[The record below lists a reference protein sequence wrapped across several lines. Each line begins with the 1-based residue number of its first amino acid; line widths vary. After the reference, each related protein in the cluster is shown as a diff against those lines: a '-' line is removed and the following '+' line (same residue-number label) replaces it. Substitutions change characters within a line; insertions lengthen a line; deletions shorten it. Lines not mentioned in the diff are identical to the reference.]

1 MSRVSVF
8 LQKSGGHIAVGTAL
22 IVVVLL
28 FLQMTRTAD
37 VPIHAA
43 NQSWLRTALLAL
55 VGVGLSALAICFPI
69 FFWVDVNTDDAQK
82 NEKRVSRLIL
92 YSYSVAA
99 LSLIG
104 SLLPFLFLPSSF
116 PGLYKL
122 MLSSPVGIVL
132 GCTQPD
138 ASQNQ
143 PGALDCT
150 TPPYRQ
156 WVLNIGGMIVPEEDV
171 KRSGQNVEPNASGT
185 DFTLQDATIQGGL
198 VIPLYFVV
206 LSLIGGAIS
215 LTRRVPEYQKRYSVS
230 YVPTEDKPKLDRA
243 TVREYL
249 AFQILQ
255 FISAPLLA
263 VVAYFLISPESKA
276 ALVALGFTAGFA
288 SEAVLLMTRALVE
301 KISPANAIAPQP
313 GAVSG
318 EVVDAAANNALL
330 ANASVAVVG
339 KPNLVTRTDVRGHF
353 VIDGVPIGDQ
363 AIEASAAGRSSVIKV
378 SIVGGKTAVGH
389 ITLS

>member
-1 MSRVSVF
+1 MSRVNFF
-8 LQKSGGHIAVGTAL
+8 LQKAGGHIAGGTAL
-22 IVVVLL
+22 VVATLL
-28 FLQMTRTAD
+28 FWQMTRSAGVALIPGD
-37 VPIHAA
+37 PY
-43 NQSWLRTALLAL
+43 WLRTALLGL
-55 VGVGLSALAICFPI
+55 GGVGLVALVICFPI
-69 FFWVDVNTDDAQK
+69 FFWLDLNTDDAQK

-104 SLLPFLFLPSSF
+104 SLLPFLFVPSSF
-116 PGLYKL
+116 PGLYKR

-138 ASQNQ
+138 KSKNQ
-143 PGALDCT
+143 PGALDCKA
-150 TPPYRQ
+150 PPYRQ
-156 WVLNIGGMIVPEEDV
+156 WVVNIGGMVVPE
-171 KRSGQNVEPNASGT
+171 QNVEPTAGDVKPNITVT
-185 DFTLQDATIQGGL
+185 DATLQSATIQGGL

-215 LTRRVPEYQKRYSVS
+215 LTRRVPEYQKRYSVN

-243 TVREYL
+243 SVREFL

-255 FISAPLLA
+255 FVSAPLLA
-263 VVAYFLISPESKA
+263 LVAYFLISPESKA

-301 KISPANAIAPQP
+301 KVSPANTTAPQT

-318 EVVDAAANNALL
+318 ELVDAAANNALL
-330 ANASVAVVG
+330 ASASIAVVG
-339 KPNLVTRTDVRGHF
+339 KPNLITQTDARGHF
-353 VIDGVPIGDQ
+353 VLDGVPVGDQ
-363 AIEASAAGRSSVIKV
+363 AVEASVIGRSSVIKV
-378 SIVGGKTAVGH
+378 SIVGGKTTVGH
-389 ITLS
+389 ITLA

>member
-1 MSRVSVF
+1 MSRINVF
-8 LQKSGGHIAVGTAL
+8 LQKAGGHIAIGTAL
-22 IVVVLL
+22 IVVTLL
-28 FLQMTRTAD
+28 FSQITRTTA
-37 VPIHAA
+37 VPSVPSDL
-43 NQSWLRTALLAL
+43 SWLRTALLGL
-55 VGVGLSALAICFPI
+55 VGVGLIALAICFPI
-69 FFWVDVNTDDAQK
+69 FFWVDLNTDDFKQ

-99 LSLIG
+99 LSLAG
-104 SLLPFLFLPSSF
+104 SLLPFLFVPSSF
-116 PGLYKL
+116 PGLYRL

-138 ASQNQ
+138 KSQNQ

-156 WVLNIGGMIVPEEDV
+156 WVINIGGMIVPEKHLDRIDQDV
-171 KRSGQNVEPNASGT
+171 KPNVSKANS
-185 DFTLQDATIQGGL
+185 TLQSATIQGGL

-215 LTRRVPEYQKRYSVS
+215 LTRRVPEYQKRYSQN

-243 TVREYL
+243 TVREFL

-255 FISAPLLA
+255 FVSAPLLA
-263 VVAYFLISPESKA
+263 LVAYFLISPESKA
-276 ALVALGFTAGFA
+276 ALVALGFTAGFG

-301 KISPANAIAPQP
+301 KISPANTTAPQT

-318 EVVDAAANNALL
+318 EVVDAAANNALV
-330 ANASVAVVG
+330 ASASIAVVG
-339 KPNLVTRTDVRGHF
+339 KANLVTQTDGRGHF
-353 VIDGVPIGDQ
+353 VIDSVPIGDQ
-363 AIEASAAGRSSVIKV
+363 AIEASFIGRSSVIKV
-378 SIVGGKTAVGH
+378 SIAGGKTTVGH
-389 ITLS
+389 ITLA

>member
-1 MSRVSVF
+1 MSRINLF

-22 IVVVLL
+22 IVVALL
-28 FLQMTRTAD
+28 FLQTTRTAD
-37 VPIHAA
+37 FSITAGD
-43 NQSWLRTALLAL
+43 QSWLRTGLLAL
-55 VGVGLSALAICFPI
+55 GGVGLIVLAICFPL

-104 SLLPFLFLPSSF
+104 SLLPFLFVPSSF
-116 PGLYKL
+116 PGLYKR

-138 ASQNQ
+138 ESQNQ
-143 PGALDCT
+143 LGALDCT

-156 WVLNIGGMIVPEEDV
+156 WVVNIGGMIVREEDIE
-171 KRSGQNVEPNASGT
+171 RTGQNVRPNASLT
-185 DFTLQDATIQGGL
+185 NSTLQSATIQGGL

-215 LTRRVPEYQKRYSVS
+215 LTRRVPEYQRRYSVS

-243 TVREYL
+243 TVREFL

-301 KISPANAIAPQP
+301 KISPANTIATQT

-330 ANASVAVVG
+330 ANASIAVVG
-339 KPNLVTRTDVRGHF
+339 KPNLVTQTDARGHF
-353 VIDGVPIGDQ
+353 VIDGVAVGDQ
-363 AIEASAAGRSSVIKV
+363 AIEASVAGRSSVIKV

-389 ITLS
+389 ITLP

>member
-1 MSRVSVF
+1 MSRINLF
-8 LQKSGGHIAVGTAL
+8 LQKLGGHIAVGTAL
-22 IVVVLL
+22 IVVALL
-28 FLQMTRTAD
+28 FLQTTRTAD
-37 VPIHAA
+37 FSITAGD
-43 NQSWLRTALLAL
+43 QSWLRTGLLAL
-55 VGVGLSALAICFPI
+55 GGVGLIVLAICFPL

-104 SLLPFLFLPSSF
+104 SLLPFLFIPSSF
-116 PGLYKL
+116 PGLYKR

-138 ASQNQ
+138 ESQNQ
-143 PGALDCT
+143 LGALDCT

-156 WVLNIGGMIVPEEDV
+156 WVVNIGGMIVREEDIE
-171 KRSGQNVEPNASGT
+171 RTGQNVRPNASLT
-185 DFTLQDATIQGGL
+185 NSTLQSATIQGGL

-215 LTRRVPEYQKRYSVS
+215 LTRRVPEYQRRYSVS

-243 TVREYL
+243 TVREFL

-301 KISPANAIAPQP
+301 KISPANTIATQT

-318 EVVDAAANNALL
+318 EVVDAASNNALL
-330 ANASVAVVG
+330 ANASIAVVG
-339 KPNLVTRTDVRGHF
+339 KPNLVTQTDARGHF
-353 VIDGVPIGDQ
+353 VIDGVAIGDQ
-363 AIEASAAGRSSVIKV
+363 AIEALVAGRSSVIKV

-389 ITLS
+389 ITLP

>member
-1 MSRVSVF
+1 MSRVNVF
-8 LQKSGGHIAVGTAL
+8 LQKSSGHIVLGTAL
-22 IVVVLL
+22 IVGLL
-28 FLQMTRTAD
+28 FLRTRSADLSITAGD
-37 VPIHAA
+37 QFWV
-43 NQSWLRTALLAL
+43 TALLA
-55 VGVGLSALAICFPI
+55 VVGLGLVALSICFPI

-92 YSYSVAA
+92 YSYSIAT
-99 LSLIG
+99 LSLVG
-104 SLLPFLFLPSSF
+104 SLLPFLFVPTSF

-122 MLSSPVGIVL
+122 MLRSPVGIVL

-138 ASQNQ
+138 KSQSQ

-156 WVLNIGGMIVPEEDV
+156 WVVNIGGMIVAEKDV
-171 KRSGQNVEPNASGT
+171 EQTGDDGKPKAFVTES
-185 DFTLQDATIQGGL
+185 TLQSATIQGGL
-198 VIPLYFVV
+198 VIPFYFVV

-230 YVPTEDKPKLDRA
+230 YVPTEDKPRLDRA
-243 TVREYL
+243 TVREFL

-301 KISPANAIAPQP
+301 KVSPPNIVAPQT

-318 EVVDAAANNALL
+318 EVVGSAANNALL
-330 ANASVAVVG
+330 ANAIIAVVG
-339 KPNLVTRTDVRGHF
+339 KPNLVTQTDARGHF
-353 VIDGVPIGDQ
+353 VIDSVPIGDQ
-363 AIEASAAGRSSVIKV
+363 AIEASVGGRSSVIKV
-378 SIVGGKTAVGH
+378 SIVGGKTTPGH
-389 ITLS
+389 ITLP

>member
-1 MSRVSVF
+1 MSRINLF

-22 IVVVLL
+22 IVVALL
-28 FLQMTRTAD
+28 FLQTTRTAD
-37 VPIHAA
+37 FSITAGD
-43 NQSWLRTALLAL
+43 QSWLRTGLLAL
-55 VGVGLSALAICFPI
+55 GGVGLIVLAICFPL

-104 SLLPFLFLPSSF
+104 SLLPFLFIPSSF
-116 PGLYKL
+116 PGLYKR

-138 ASQNQ
+138 ESQNQ
-143 PGALDCT
+143 LGALDCT

-156 WVLNIGGMIVPEEDV
+156 WVVNIGGMIVREEDIE
-171 KRSGQNVEPNASGT
+171 RTGQNVRLNASLT
-185 DFTLQDATIQGGL
+185 NSTLQSATIQGGL

-215 LTRRVPEYQKRYSVS
+215 LTRRVPEYQRRYSVS

-243 TVREYL
+243 TVREFL

-301 KISPANAIAPQP
+301 KISPANTIATQT

-330 ANASVAVVG
+330 ANASIAVVG
-339 KPNLVTRTDVRGHF
+339 KPNLVTQTDARGHF
-353 VIDGVPIGDQ
+353 VIDGVAIGDQ
-363 AIEASAAGRSSVIKV
+363 AIEALVAGRSSVIKV

-389 ITLS
+389 ITLP